1 MNDAHASIMYK
12 GHSKDKTKASSYRT
26 ISTCPFLSKA
36 LDYYVREMSLPEWSE
51 AQAETQFLGAGM
63 SHELGALLLTE
74 SINHSIKDSKTPV
87 FCLFLDARS
96 AFDLT
101 IREIITRKLHFIG
114 TNGHRLIYLDNRL
127 KHRRTFVEWDKK
139 VLGPISD
146 ELGFEQGGISSGD
159 LYTIYNADQLSTAQ
173 DTGLGVDL
181 GVATVS
187 SIGQADDVILLSND
201 INFLKNLLQLTLD
214 YCASHHVTLAPEKTK
229 LMVFAPSSQKHLVAY
244 SKAINPITINQT
256 QIKFVDNAEH
266 VGIIRS
272 IHGNLPHIQNRVTS
286 HIKAL
291 FAVMPA
297 GLARNQYANPC
308 ASLRIQSVYA
318 NPVLFSGVAS
328 LNLNNSEV
336 AVLHAHHKKTLLNLQ
351 KLHKNTPECF
361 VMFLAGSVGATA
373 TLHMRILGLFG
384 MICRLPDNILHKIS
398 LNKLTTEPDN
408 SSSWFIQLRQL
419 CSRYNLPSPLSLLLH
434 PPSKCSY
441 NSLVKKRV
449 LDKWQEK
456 YRSDAEGKDSL
467 LYFKPSFMSLLRPH
481 PLWTTCKANSF
492 EVNKSV
498 AVARLLSGRYNS
510 DWHSRHWS
518 PANEEGFCLLCPGK
532 NIPGTIEHLL
542 VTCEALNPKRSAL
555 FNFWDQKSED
565 SLPLQELLL
574 TIRRS
579 SPKEFA
585 QFVLDPSVVHHVIS
599 GCQKKLFQL
608 EEIFHLTRTYS
619 YGIHRR
625 RLQLLGRLNI
635 IYN

>member
-1 MNDAHASIMYK
+1 
-12 GHSKDKTKASSYRT
+12 
-26 ISTCPFLSKA
+26 

-114 TNGHRLIYLDNRL
+114 TNDHRLVYLDNRL

-173 DTGLGVDL
+173 DTGLGIDL

-229 LMVFAPSSQKHLVAY
+229 LMVFAPSNQKHLVAY

-291 FAVMPA
+291 FAVLPA

-308 ASLRIQSVYA
+308 ASLRIQSIYA

-328 LNLNNSEV
+328 LNLNKSEV

-408 SSSWFIQLRQL
+408 SSSWFIQIRQL
-419 CSRYNLPSPLSLLLH
+419 CSQYNLPSPLSLLLH

-518 PANEEGFCLLCPGK
+518 SDNEEGFCLLCPGM

-555 FNFWDQKSED
+555 FNFWDQQSED

-579 SPKEFA
+579 SPKDFS
-585 QFVLDPSVVHHVIS
+585 QFVLDPSVVQQVIS

-608 EEIFHLTRTYS
+608 DEIFHLSRTFS